1 MDGVS
6 PLNQIFPIRCVV
18 FHGYPQS
25 LPILHMIQG
34 NCITNAGGLQRHGPI
49 FFSPGRPLLRRK
61 PTGASGAAKGPG
73 GPGGPSRAADKGR
86 APRGPGNHSR
96 RKNGVA
102 PRFPWAPPL
111 SRQNLR
117 TQPPLPIPVPVG
129 YALCK
134 LIGAAALFPPKP
146 HVLPDHVPLSQ
157 TFGGNSIMKYLCKLF
172 PAACLAPF
180 PFEIQIM

>member
-1 MDGVS
+1 MPGDFNAMAQFS
-6 PLNQIFPIRCVV
+6 FPPADP
-18 FHGYPQS
+18 FS
-25 LPILHMIQG
+25 AG
-34 NCITNAGGLQRHGPI
+34 NRQAPAE
-49 FFSPGRPLLRRK
+49 PP
-61 PTGASGAAKGPG
+61 KGPG

-157 TFGGNSIMKYLCKLF
+157 TFGSNSIMKYLCKLF

-180 PFEIQIM
+180 PVKIQIM